1 MNEQIASIAFAKA
14 KEVIKLASTPYGFV
28 ATSDGGEN
36 YGRIWARDAMI
47 TGIASTSLGDD
58 GFKETWKQSIITLYE
73 NRSVSGLIPSNFD
86 PSTGKSSYGSLVGR
100 VDANLWWLLGCGLYI
115 QQYKDE
121 ELLQNVKKVVN
132 KLTEILQHWEFN
144 DRGLLYTPLS
154 GNWADEYPYHGY
166 LLYDNALRYWAMTTW
181 ARLLQ
186 DEDYSSKALQI
197 KELIKTN
204 FWPITEQTSEGYH
217 PKLHQEAKD
226 KNLKHWMSGFNPSQ
240 NYYFFDAAA
249 IGIALNAGLFDDHDA
264 EKLEEFIIT
273 NFQFDDKTLIP
284 SFWPVLREGDKLYED
299 IKNNFSYV
307 FKNFPHHFHNGG
319 IWPVMMGW
327 VVAGLRRAK
336 KTILADK
343 IFNDYLAICRDED
356 YQFHEYLSSDLL
368 VPGGKKNMCFSAS
381 GLLLM
386 MPIFNK

>member
-1 MNEQIASIAFAKA
+1 MNRQNASIALEKA
-14 KEVIKLASTPYGFV
+14 KEVIQLASTPNGFV

-36 YGRIWARDAMI
+36 YGRIWARDAVI
-47 TGIASTSLGDD
+47 TGVASSNIGDHWS
-58 GFKETWKQSIITLYE
+58 KETWKQSIITLYE
-73 NRSVSGLIPSNFD
+73 NRSTSGLIPSNYD

-121 ELLQNVKKVVN
+121 KLLKNVKEVVN

-166 LLYDNALRYWAMTTW
+166 LLYDNALRYWAMTIW
-181 ARLLQ
+181 AELL
-186 DEDYSSKALQI
+186 EDDAYQTKALQI
-197 KELIKTN
+197 KELIQTN
-204 FWPITEQTSEGYH
+204 FWAKPRQISEGYH

-226 KNLKHWMSGFNPSQ
+226 KNLKHWMSGFNPAQ

-249 IGIALNAGLFDDHDA
+249 IGIALNAGLYNNDEVD
-264 EKLEEFIIT
+264 KLEEFILE
-273 NFQFDDKTLIP
+273 NFHFDDKVLIP
-284 SFWPVLREGDKLYED
+284 AFWPVLKEGDILYED
-299 IKNNFSYV
+299 IKNNFSYE
-307 FKNFPHHFHNGG
+307 FKNFPHNFHNGG

-327 VVAGLRRAK
+327 VVAGLRKAG
-336 KTILADK
+336 KTTLADR
-343 IFNDYLAICRDED
+343 IYSDYLGVCQGEE
-356 YQFHEYLSSDLL
+356 YQFHEYLSSDSLT
-368 VPGGKKNMCFSAS
+368 PSGKKNMCFSAS

-386 MPIFNK
+386 RGKDE